1 VLRPEAAIDM
11 IAVGLEILRLRR
23 AQNVPKA
30 VQQMRRAA
38 ARSPSV
44 NGRMTALISF
54 SSYSGIDSPR
64 GANGLKTGLFC
75 HGLMRK

>member
-1 VLRPEAAIDM
+1 M
-11 IAVGLEILRLRR
+11 I
-23 AQNVPKA
+23 A